1 MGPKKKRKD
10 EPPPE
15 MGEGSKISALPQFV
29 ARHLEVKDERT
40 GALRIWFASNN
51 LKVCVYRLLSYCVDK
66 ACAALDYLSDMLLYL
81 LGSNLP
87 MYATSA
93 IKGGHT
99 LVIYVL
105 Y

>member
-51 LKVCVYRLLSYCVDK
+51 LKVCVSYTKLLCGQGLR
-66 ACAALDYLSDMLLYL
+66 CFGLS
-81 LGSNLP
+81 
-87 MYATSA
+87 
-93 IKGGHT
+93 IR
-99 LVIYVL
+99 YVAVGFL
-105 Y
+105 

>member
-51 LKVCVYRLLSYCVDK
+51 LKVCVCVSVSYTELLCGQGLN
-66 ACAALDYLSDMLLYL
+66 CFGLSIRYV
-81 LGSNLP
+81 
-87 MYATSA
+87 A
-93 IKGGHT
+93 IGF
-99 LVIYVL
+99 L
-105 Y
+105 